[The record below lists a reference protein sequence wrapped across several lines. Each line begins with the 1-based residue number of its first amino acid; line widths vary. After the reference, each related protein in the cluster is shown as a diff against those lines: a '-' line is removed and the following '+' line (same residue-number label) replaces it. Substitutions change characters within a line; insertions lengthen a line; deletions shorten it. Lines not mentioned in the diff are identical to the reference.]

1 MNNKFLKTVALSMV
15 AVMGFLMAGCSDT
28 AETAAETAE
37 TAAEGEFTTVT
48 PGVLT
53 MATNAFFPPYEY
65 YEGEQIVGIDAEI
78 AQAVADKL
86 GLELVIQDV
95 EFDSIIAGVQSGMY
109 DIGCAG
115 MTVTEERLQSVNFTT
130 TYATGIQSII
140 VVEGSDITDLDSLID
155 SGCMVGVQTGTTGDI
170 YMTDEVGED
179 RMDRYNKGNDAVL
192 ALLNGTVGA
201 VVIDNQPAQ
210 AFVAANEGLTILET
224 PYTVEDY
231 AMCVNKDNEALL
243 AAINEALAE
252 LQADGTIDAIIETY
266 IPSEEA

>member
-1 MNNKFLKTVALSMV
+1 MKTLKRIAAGILSTALLLGMTSCATKQTEASADANV
-15 AVMGFLMAGCSDT
+15 DS
-28 AETAAETAE
+28 AAA
-37 TAAEGEFTTVT
+37 FTTVES
-48 PGVLT
+48 GKLI

-65 YEGEQIVGIDAEI
+65 YEGEKIVGIDVEI
-78 AQAVADKL
+78 ATAVADKL
-86 GLELVIQDV
+86 GLELVIEDV

-115 MTVTEERLQSVNFTT
+115 MTVTEERMQSVNFTT

-140 VVEGSDITDLDSLID
+140 VLEGSDITDLDSLIE

-192 ALLNGTVGA
+192 ALLNGVVGA

-210 AFVAANEGLTILET
+210 AFVAANDGLTILET
-224 PYTVEDY
+224 PYTIEDY
-231 AMCVNKDNEALL
+231 AMCVSKDNEELL

-266 IPSEEA
+266 IPSEG

>member
-1 MNNKFLKTVALSMV
+1 MNKKLIKTVALSMV
-15 AVMGFLMAGCSDT
+15 AVMGFLMAGCTD
-28 AETAAETAE
+28 AETASE
-37 TAAEGEFTTVT
+37 TAAAADSSEFTTVT

-86 GLELVIQDV
+86 GLELNIQDV

-130 TYATGIQSII
+130 TYSTGIQSII
-140 VVEGSDITDLDSLID
+140 VTEGSDITDIDSLID

-170 YMTDEVGED
+170 YITDEVGED

-192 ALLNGTVGA
+192 ALLNGVVGA
-201 VVIDNQPAQ
+201 VVIDDQPAQ
-210 AFVAANEGLTILET
+210 AFVAANEGLVILET
-224 PYTVEDY
+224 PYTIEDY
-231 AMCVNKDNEALL
+231 AMCVSKDNEALL
-243 AAINEALAE
+243 NAINEALAE